1 MLSKKR
7 NDQMDAKTRNFLEGV
22 LEDLEKASDLEK
34 AGNQE
39 EADQIVEELKSGLTK
54 KIKNFNGKEEK
65 IKHRVFDKS
74 KLPAPGEY
82 LIASEELKLKTFDDS
97 CREMY
102 LKVSEEN
109 AVFRNSFK
117 DPSFLDIMWEEC
129 TRESALYYAIE
140 DMVSGEYA
148 GYIAVKNTES
158 ETWELAM
165 ELLSDF
171 KYKGIGKEVIEL
183 LLEGLH
189 RDTGET
195 LFRARV
201 DSDNYACQALMKKV
215 GARTNGISEFLLHG
229 EELEKFQKENVHLID
244 DKLRQV
250 ADEFCV
256 DVEDLVGHVLEYLID
271 WSRDK

>member
-1 MLSKKR
+1 
-7 NDQMDAKTRNFLEGV
+7 MDAKTRNFLEGV
-22 LEDLEKASDLEK
+22 LEDLEKASALEK

-39 EADQIVEELKSGLTK
+39 EVDQIVEELKSGLTK
-54 KIKNFNGKEEK
+54 KIKNFKCKEEK
-65 IKHRVFDKS
+65 IKHRAFDKS

-82 LIASEELKLKTFDDS
+82 LIASEELKLKAFDDS

-117 DPSFLDIMWEEC
+117 DPSFIDIMWEEC

-171 KYKGIGKEVIEL
+171 KYKGIGKEAIEL
-183 LLEGLH
+183 LLDGLH
-189 RDTGET
+189 RDTGEI

-229 EELEKFQKENVHLID
+229 EELEKFQEENVHLID